1 MTDREF
7 WKFFSGLIG
16 ALVALTVVLFILAN
30 VVGAKAKK
38 AEVATANAKS
48 VAERIKPVGE
58 IGVASSSPVLDL
70 IIPVAAAKKKVV
82 ADDGNVG
89 KKVYNGTCST
99 CHTAGI
105 AGAPK
110 LGDWAAWKDRIAQ
123 GNDLLYTH
131 ALKGFAG
138 KVGFMPAKGGNS
150 ALADDDVKAAVDFLV
165 HEAQEKA
172 TK

>member
-1 MTDREF
+1 MSDRAF
-7 WKFFSGLIG
+7 LKFFSGLI
-16 ALVALTVVLFILAN
+16 ATLVALTVVMFIVAN
-30 VVGAKAKK
+30 VVDGKAKK
-38 AEVATANAKS
+38 PEASLDAKA

>member
-1 MTDREF
+1 MSDRAF
-7 WKFFSGLIG
+7 LKFFSGLI
-16 ALVALTVVLFILAN
+16 ATLVALTVVMFIVAN
-30 VVGAKAKK
+30 VVEGKAKK
-38 AEVATANAKS
+38 PQASLDAKAL
-48 VAERIKPVGE
+48 AERIKPVGE
-58 IGVASSSPVLDL
+58 ISVASSSPIMDI

-89 KKVYNGTCST
+89 RKVYNGTCGT

-138 KVGFMPAKGGNS
+138 KTGFMPAKGGNA

-165 HEAQEKA
+165 HEAKEKE

>member
-1 MTDREF
+1 MSDRAF
-7 WKFFSGLIG
+7 LKFFSGLIATLG
-16 ALVALTVVLFILAN
+16 ALTVVMFIVAN
-30 VVGAKAKK
+30 VVDGKAKK
-38 AEVATANAKS
+38 PEASLDAKA

-150 ALADDDVKAAVDFLV
+150 ALADNDVKAAADFLV

>member
-1 MTDREF
+1 MSDRAF
-7 WKFFSGLIG
+7 LKFFSGLI
-16 ALVALTVVLFILAN
+16 ATLVALTVVMFIVAN
-30 VVGAKAKK
+30 VVDGKAKK
-38 AEVATANAKS
+38 PEASLDAKA

-150 ALADDDVKAAVDFLV
+150 ALADNDVKAAVDFLV